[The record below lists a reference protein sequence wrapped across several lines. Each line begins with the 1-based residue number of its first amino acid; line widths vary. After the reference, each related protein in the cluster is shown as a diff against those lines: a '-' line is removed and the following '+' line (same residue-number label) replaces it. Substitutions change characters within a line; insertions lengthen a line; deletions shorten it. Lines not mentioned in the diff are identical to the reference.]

1 MLERAL
7 APFPGEVIINKTD
20 LVPGLQ
26 SAATQ
31 FLRPAIHGL
40 VNVYITIWKITTL
53 I

>member
-7 APFPGEVIINKTD
+7 APFPVGEVIINKTD

-31 FLRPAIHGL
+31 SKARH
-40 VNVYITIWKITTL
+40 TL
-53 I
+53 W